1 MVEFETIDSVLRMK
15 FSVKVRNS
23 KRLEVA
29 LIYPWTVTENELFL
43 NKLVEEA
50 KTNKSIY
57 INKETVVYSY
67 ESMQLSIQKDLFI

>member
-15 FSVKVRNS
+15 FSVKLRNS

-67 ESMQLSIQKDLFI
+67 GSIPFSIQEDLSI